1 MRGAFFVMQSSERII
16 RTIITNRKALHEYE
30 VLQRFE
36 AGIALL
42 GTEVKSLRAGKVNL
56 GDSYAMFPSRQN
68 DEFYLLGLHISP
80 YDFGNRENHEPLR
93 KRKLLL
99 KAHELRKMREG
110 IEEKGLTV
118 VPLSIYF
125 SGPYVKVELGL
136 VRGKKLYDKRASS
149 KERDIKRELQRR
161 SSED

>member
-1 MRGAFFVMQSSERII
+1 MQSSERII

-80 YDFGNRENHEPLR
+80 YDFGNR
-93 KRKLLL
+93 
-99 KAHELRKMREG
+99 
-110 IEEKGLTV
+110 
-118 VPLSIYF
+118 
-125 SGPYVKVELGL
+125 
-136 VRGKKLYDKRASS
+136 
-149 KERDIKRELQRR
+149 
-161 SSED
+161 

>member
-1 MRGAFFVMQSSERII
+1 
-16 RTIITNRKALHEYE
+16 
-30 VLQRFE
+30 
-36 AGIALL
+36 
-42 GTEVKSLRAGKVNL
+42 
-56 GDSYAMFPSRQN
+56 
-68 DEFYLLGLHISP
+68 
-80 YDFGNRENHEPLR
+80 
-93 KRKLLL
+93 
-99 KAHELRKMREG
+99 MREG